1 MSDCITCKYKQVER
15 EEGTKRRRV
24 KMKGRRECTEV
35 RLDDGTHA
43 RMHARAYEGGAKGGR
58 EGVREGR
65 VGGNLSIL
73 GISQNCSSL
82 HRYLEWSA
90 GVKTNLPR

>member
-43 RMHARAYEGGAKGGR
+43 RTHARTHACMLVHMR
-58 EGVREGR
+58 EEPRE
-65 VGGNLSIL
+65 
-73 GISQNCSSL
+73 
-82 HRYLEWSA
+82 A
-90 GVKTNLPR
+90 GKV